1 MWLRVCRYRTP
12 EITMSSDAK
21 QTEQPLPVPGPDDP
35 LPVLGPSDP
44 PHDLSRE
51 EAAYAREEQRLVRD
65 YLGWVAVI
73 RGAEVVGVY
82 PTADEA
88 ILEGY
93 RRFGNVRMI
102 FKQIRDP
109 NELPDFVSLVD
120 MNHPSIK
127 RLD

>member
-1 MWLRVCRYRTP
+1 
-12 EITMSSDAK
+12 MSCDAK
-21 QTEQPLPVPGPDDP
+21 QAKQPLPVHGPN
-35 LPVLGPSDP
+35 DP

-65 YLGWVAVI
+65 HLGWVAVI
-73 RGAEVVGVY
+73 RGDEVVSVF

-102 FKQIRDP
+102 FKEIRDP
-109 NELPDFVSLVD
+109 NEPPHFVSLVD
-120 MNHPSIK
+120 INHP
-127 RLD
+127 